1 VDEDDARGRARIVH
15 THPRTIQRTELQV
28 IGMMRCAS
36 CRAVLAALLASAAA
50 MADGHAQ
57 GFTLAGGARLYDGD
71 DGESATMAALR
82 TEFPIGTT
90 ALIEFASSI
99 AEVPD
104 ANRSGVRSVFEAQ
117 LQYLLP
123 LGDVL
128 TPYFGAGAG
137 IGHVNQGS
145 GDLDEGWQAVFSG
158 GAGVRVA
165 FAEQLGLVIDAR
177 VRGLA
182 GDFSGSH
189 TDITVGLRY
198 QLNRPDRPRFR
209 GAP

>member
-1 VDEDDARGRARIVH
+1 
-15 THPRTIQRTELQV
+15 
-28 IGMMRCAS
+28 MRFAS
-36 CRAVLAALLASAAA
+36 RRAVLAALLASVAT
-50 MADGHAQ
+50 ADGHAQ
-57 GFTLAGGARLYDGD
+57 AFTLAGGARLYDGD

-82 TEFPIGTT
+82 TEFPLGTT

-137 IGHVNQGS
+137 IGHVNQVS
-145 GDLDEGWQAVFSG
+145 GEDETGWQGVLSAS
-158 GAGVRVA
+158 AGVRVA
-165 FAEQLGLVIDAR
+165 FAEQLAVVIDTR

>member
-1 VDEDDARGRARIVH
+1 VRIG
-15 THPRTIQRTELQV
+15 HPLIHQTDNQV
-28 IGMMRCAS
+28 LGMMRLTS
-36 CRAVLAALLASAAA
+36 RRAVLAALLASAAA
-50 MADGHAQ
+50 IADAHAQ

-82 TEFPIGTT
+82 TEFPIGSS
-90 ALIEFASSI
+90 ALIEFASSV

-104 ANRSGVRSVFEAQ
+104 ENRSGVRSVFEAQ
-117 LQYLLP
+117 VQYLLP

-145 GDLDEGWQAVFSG
+145 GDLDEGWQGVLSA

-165 FAEQLGLVIDAR
+165 FAEQLGVVIDAR
-177 VRGLA
+177 VRGI
-182 GDFSGSH
+182 GTEFTGSH

-209 GAP
+209 GAPK

>member
-1 VDEDDARGRARIVH
+1 MRF
-15 THPRTIQRTELQV
+15 TPR
-28 IGMMRCAS
+28 
-36 CRAVLAALLASAAA
+36 RAVLAALLASAGAV
-50 MADGHAQ
+50 ADGHAQ
-57 GFTLAGGARLYDGD
+57 AYTLAGGARLYDGD

-82 TEFPIGTT
+82 TEFPIGTS

-99 AEVPD
+99 AEVSD
-104 ANRSGVRSVFEAQ
+104 ENRSGVRSVFEAQ
-117 LQYLLP
+117 VQLP
-123 LGDVL
+123 MRLGDVL
-128 TPYFGAGAG
+128 TPYIGAGAG
-137 IGHVNQGS
+137 FGHVNQGS
-145 GDLDEGWQAVFSG
+145 GDLDDGWQAVLSA

-165 FAEQLGLVIDAR
+165 FAEQLGVVIDAR

-189 TDITVGLRY
+189 TDLTVGLRY

>member
-1 VDEDDARGRARIVH
+1 
-15 THPRTIQRTELQV
+15 
-28 IGMMRCAS
+28 MMRFTARCS
-36 CRAVLAALLASAAA
+36 VLAALLASAAA
-50 MADGHAQ
+50 VADGHAQ
-57 GFTLAGGARLYDGD
+57 AFTLAGGARLFDGD

-99 AEVPD
+99 AGIPD
-104 ANRSGVRSVFEAQ
+104 ANRAGVRSVFETQ
-117 LQYLLP
+117 VQYLVP

-137 IGHVNQGS
+137 IGHVNEVTG
-145 GDLDEGWQAVFSG
+145 EEETGWQGVFSASVG
-158 GAGVRVA
+158 MRVA
-165 FAEQLGLVIDAR
+165 FAEQLAVVIDAR
-177 VRGLA
+177 MRGIGA
-182 GDFSGSH
+182 EFTDSH

-209 GAP
+209 GAPRRPAP

>member
-1 VDEDDARGRARIVH
+1 M
-15 THPRTIQRTELQV
+15 
-28 IGMMRCAS
+28 IGFALR
-36 CRAVLAALLASAAA
+36 RAVLAALLASAGAV
-50 MADGHAQ
+50 ADARAQ
-57 GFTLAGGARLYDGD
+57 AFTLAGGARLYDGD

-82 TEFPIGTT
+82 TEFPIGTS

-104 ANRSGVRSVFEAQ
+104 DSRGGVRSVFEAQ
-117 LQYLLP
+117 VQIPIP

-137 IGHVNQGS
+137 LGHVNDGS
-145 GDLDEGWQAVFSG
+145 GDLDEGWQGVLSA

-165 FAEQLGLVIDAR
+165 FADQLGLVIDAR
-177 VRGLA
+177 VRGI
-182 GDFSGSH
+182 GSDFSGSH
-189 TDITVGLRY
+189 TDLTVGLRY

>member
-1 VDEDDARGRARIVH
+1 MRRA
-15 THPRTIQRTELQV
+15 
-28 IGMMRCAS
+28 M
-36 CRAVLAALLASAAA
+36 LAALVASAA
-50 MADGHAQ
+50 MAAEADAQ
-57 GFTLAGGARLYDGD
+57 AFTVAGGARLFGGD
-71 DGESATMAALR
+71 DGASATMASLR

-99 AEVPD
+99 SETPA
-104 ANRSGVRSVFEAQ
+104 AARGGVSSVFEAQ
-117 LQYLLP
+117 VQLP
-123 LGDVL
+123 VRLGDVL

-137 IGHVNQGS
+137 MGHVNEATS
-145 GDLDEGWQAVFSG
+145 DDERGWQGVLSA

-165 FAEQLGLVIDAR
+165 VAEQLGVVLDAR
-177 VRGLA
+177 MRGV
-182 GDFSGSH
+182 GSDFSGSH

>member
-1 VDEDDARGRARIVH
+1 MTAMQAAARGSCIS
-15 THPRTIQRTELQV
+15 THPQIHKTATRV
-28 IGMMRCAS
+28 IRMMGFTVRHAF
-36 CRAVLAALLASAAA
+36 LAALIASAAA
-50 MADGHAQ
+50 ADADAQ
-57 GFTLAGGARLYDGD
+57 AYTIAGGARLYDGE
-71 DGESATMAALR
+71 DGESAVMGALR
-82 TEFPIGTT
+82 TEFPIGTS

-117 LQYLLP
+117 VQYLVP

-137 IGHVNQGS
+137 FGHVNQGS
-145 GDLDEGWQAVFSG
+145 GDLDEGWQAVLSG

-165 FAEQLGLVIDAR
+165 FAEQLGVVIDAR

>member
-1 VDEDDARGRARIVH
+1 M
-15 THPRTIQRTELQV
+15 
-28 IGMMRCAS
+28 IGLFSR
-36 CRAVLAALLASAAA
+36 RAVLAALLASAAA
-50 MADGHAQ
+50 VGDAHGQAY
-57 GFTLAGGARLYDGD
+57 TLAGGARMFDGD

-90 ALIEFASSI
+90 ALVEFASSI

-117 LQYLLP
+117 VQLP
-123 LGDVL
+123 ITLGDVL
-128 TPYFGAGAG
+128 TPYVGVGAGM
-137 IGHVNQGS
+137 GHVNHVEGRED
-145 GDLDEGWQAVFSG
+145 GGWQGVLSA

-165 FAEQLGLVIDAR
+165 FAEQLGVVIDAR
-177 VRGLA
+177 VRGI
-182 GDFSGSH
+182 GTEFTGSH

-209 GAP
+209 GAPRRHAP

>member
-1 VDEDDARGRARIVH
+1 MRTNARRCARIVRI
-15 THPRTIQRTELQV
+15 HPRTIQRTELRV
-28 IGMMRCAS
+28 IVMMRFTS
-36 CRAVLAALLASAAA
+36 RRAVLAALLASAAA
-50 MADGHAQ
+50 MADAHAQ
-57 GFTLAGGARLYDGD
+57 AFTLAGGARLYDGD

-99 AEVPD
+99 AEIPD

-117 LQYLLP
+117 LQYLMP

-128 TPYFGAGAG
+128 TPYVGAGAG
-137 IGHVNQGS
+137 IGHVNQVS
-145 GDLDEGWQAVFSG
+145 AQDEAGWQGVLSAS
-158 GAGVRVA
+158 AGVRVA
-165 FAEQLGLVIDAR
+165 FAEQLAVVIDTR
-177 VRGLA
+177 VRGM
-182 GDFSGSH
+182 GVDFSGSH